1 MMKNAEAFPS
11 KDKVLS
17 PLRTLKE
24 LIRFVIP
31 KGNKE
36 MPIWITLAM
45 VFLGLATLVTVYTP
59 FLYGKAV
66 DLVAEGEKL
75 DLSLLWFVIGAYAL
89 ARLGQV
95 FFDEAKEFVFA
106 RVAQRA
112 VRGAALKAFKHMH
125 SLSLTFHLNR
135 QTGGLTRAIDRGAKG
150 IEFLLRFTAFEIVP
164 VLVELITV
172 GVVLWVTFGFMYAAV
187 TVTTVLIYVIYTIK
201 VTEWRIAI
209 RRKMNVADE
218 NASTKA
224 VDSLLNYETVKYFN
238 AEIIEAER
246 FDKAMKLYEDSAV
259 KARAS
264 LSIVNIGQGGIIA
277 LGLFLIMGMA
287 GEDIAKGK
295 MSIGDF
301 VVVNTFL
308 LQLYLPLNFLGF
320 IYREIRQSLLDMG
333 RMFALVDEIPD
344 IEDKKNA
351 KELKVKLGKVTFKNV
366 NFWFGKRHILKNLSF
381 EIAPGKKVAIV
392 GPTGAGKSTISKLL
406 FRFYDPSSGNIY
418 IDDQSINDVTQT
430 SLRSNIGVVPQDTVL
445 FNDTIK
451 YNISYSKPGSSLKEI
466 NKAARLS
473 SIDKFI
479 KNLELGYDTIV
490 GERGLKLSGGEKQR
504 VAIAR
509 ALLKNPKIFI
519 FDEATSA
526 LDTKTEKSIEKSLKK
541 LSNNNTTLVIAHRLS
556 TVIDADKIIV
566 LDKGQVKEEGSHLEL
581 LNKNG
586 LYAEMWQRQQE
597 LLS

>member
-1 MMKNAEAFPS
+1 MKNAEAFS
-11 KDKVLS
+11 SNDKILT
-17 PLRTLKE
+17 PLKTLQE

-31 KGNKE
+31 RGNKE
-36 MPIWITLAM
+36 MPIRIILALI
-45 VFLGLATLVTVYTP
+45 FLSLATLVSVYTP

-66 DLVAEGEKL
+66 DLVAEGKL
-75 DLSLLWFVIGAYAL
+75 VDLNLLWLVIGSYAL

-164 VLVELITV
+164 VIVELFTV
-172 GVVLWVTFGFMYAAV
+172 GIVLWVTFGFVYAAV
-187 TVTTVLIYVIYTIK
+187 TVSTVLVYIVYTIK

-209 RRKMNVADE
+209 RRKMNIADE

-224 VDSLLNYETVKYFN
+224 IDSLLNYETVKYFN
-238 AEIIEAER
+238 AEIVEAER
-246 FDKAMKLYEDSAV
+246 FDAAMKLYEDSAV

-277 LGLFLIMGMA
+277 LGLFIIMGMA
-287 GEDIAKGK
+287 GEDIASEK

-320 IYREIRQSLLDMG
+320 VYREIRQSLLDMG
-333 RMFALVDEIPD
+333 RMFALVDEKPD
-344 IEDKKNA
+344 IIDKQKAYDLN
-351 KELKVKLGKVTFKNV
+351 VHSGKIEFKNISFSYG
-366 NFWFGKRHILKNLSF
+366 NREILKDLSF
-381 EIAPGKKVAIV
+381 VVNPGHKVAIV
-392 GPTGAGKSTISKLL
+392 GPTGAGKSTISKLI

-418 IDDQSINDVTQT
+418 IDDQCLRDVTQS
-430 SLRSNIGVVPQDTVL
+430 SLRSNIGVVPQDTVM

-451 YNISYSKPGSSLKEI
+451 YNISYSKPGSTMIEI
-466 NKAARLS
+466 ENVAKLS

-479 KNLELGYDTIV
+479 ADLELGYETVV

-526 LDTKTEKSIEKSLKK
+526 LDTKTEKLIEKSLKK
-541 LSNNNTTLVIAHRLS
+541 LSNKNTTLVIAHRLS

-566 LDKGQVKEEGSHLEL
+566 LENGKIAEQGTHKEL
-581 LNKNG
+581 LQKNG
-586 LYAEMWQRQQE
+586 LYAEMWMRQQE
-597 LLS
+597 KSD

>member
-1 MMKNAEAFPS
+1 MKNAEAFS
-11 KDKVLS
+11 SNDKILT
-17 PLRTLKE
+17 PLKTLQE

-36 MPIWITLAM
+36 MPTRIILALI
-45 VFLGLATLVTVYTP
+45 FLSLATLVSVYTP

-66 DLVAEGEKL
+66 DLVAEGKL
-75 DLSLLWFVIGAYAL
+75 VDLNLLWLVIGSYAL

-164 VLVELITV
+164 VIVELFTV
-172 GVVLWVTFGFMYAAV
+172 GIVLWVTFGFVYAAV
-187 TVTTVLIYVIYTIK
+187 TVSTVLVYIVYTIK

-209 RRKMNVADE
+209 RRKMNIADE

-224 VDSLLNYETVKYFN
+224 IDSLLNYETVKYFN
-238 AEIIEAER
+238 AEIVEAER
-246 FDKAMKLYEDSAV
+246 FDAAMKLYEDSAV

-277 LGLFLIMGMA
+277 LGLFIIMGMA
-287 GEDIAKGK
+287 GEDIASEK

-320 IYREIRQSLLDMG
+320 VYREIRQSLLDMG
-333 RMFALVDEIPD
+333 RMFALVDEKPD
-344 IEDKKNA
+344 IIDKQKAYN
-351 KELKVKLGKVTFKNV
+351 LNVHSGKIEFKNISFLYG
-366 NFWFGKRHILKNLSF
+366 NRKILKDLSF
-381 EIAPGKKVAIV
+381 VVNPGHKVAIV
-392 GPTGAGKSTISKLL
+392 GPTGAGKSTISKLI
-406 FRFYDPSSGNIY
+406 FRFYDPSSGNIF
-418 IDDQSINDVTQT
+418 IDDQCLRDVTQS
-430 SLRSNIGVVPQDTVL
+430 SLRSNIGVVPQDTVM

-451 YNISYSKPGSSLKEI
+451 YNISYSKPGSSMTEI
-466 NKAARLS
+466 ENVAKLS

-479 KNLELGYDTIV
+479 ADLELGYETVV

-526 LDTKTEKSIEKSLKK
+526 LDTKTEKLIEKSLKK
-541 LSNNNTTLVIAHRLS
+541 LSNKNTTLVIAHRLS
-556 TVIDADKIIV
+556 TVIDANKIIV
-566 LDKGQVKEEGSHLEL
+566 LEKGKIAEQGTHKEL
-581 LNKNG
+581 LQKNG
-586 LYAEMWQRQQE
+586 LYAEMWMRQQE
-597 LLS
+597 QSD

>member
-1 MMKNAEAFPS
+1 MKNAEAFS
-11 KDKVLS
+11 SNDMVLT

-24 LIRFVIP
+24 LLRFVIP
-31 KGNKE
+31 KGNRE
-36 MPIWITLAM
+36 MPIRITLALI
-45 VFLGLATLVTVYTP
+45 FLSMATIVTIYTP

-66 DLVAEGEKL
+66 DLVSEGKSVNL
-75 DLSLLWFVIGAYAL
+75 NLLWFVIGSYAL

-106 RVAQRA
+106 RVAQKA

-150 IEFLLRFTAFEIVP
+150 IEFLLRFTVFEIAP
-164 VLVELITV
+164 VLVELIAV
-172 GVVLWVTFGFMYAAV
+172 GIVLWVTFGIMYAFV
-187 TVTTVLIYVIYTIK
+187 TVTTVIIYIIYTIK
-201 VTEWRIAI
+201 VTEWRMAI
-209 RRKMNVADE
+209 RRKMNIADE

-224 VDSLLNYETVKYFN
+224 VDSLLNFETVKYFN
-238 AEIIEAER
+238 AEEIEAQR
-246 FDKAMKLYEDSAV
+246 FDSAMKLYEDSAV

-277 LGLFLIMGMA
+277 IGLFLIMGMA
-287 GEDIAKGK
+287 GNDIANEK

-320 IYREIRQSLLDMG
+320 VYREIRQSLLDIG
-333 RMFALVDEIPD
+333 RMFALVDQKPD
-344 IEDKKNA
+344 ICDKKNA
-351 KELKVKLGKVTFKNV
+351 YDLKVHSGKIEFKNV
-366 NFWFGKRHILKNLSF
+366 NFSFGKRAILKNLSF
-381 EIAPGKKVAIV
+381 VVNPGSKVAIV

-406 FRFYDPSSGNIY
+406 FRFYDPSSGNIF
-418 IDDQSINDVTQT
+418 IDHQCLRDITQS
-430 SLRSNIGVVPQDTVL
+430 SLRSCIGVVPQDTVM

-451 YNISYSKPGSSLKEI
+451 YNLSYSKPGSSLNEI
-466 NKAARLS
+466 NKVVKLA
-473 SIDKFI
+473 SIDRFI
-479 KNLELGYDTIV
+479 SNLELGYETIV

-526 LDTKTEKSIEKSLKK
+526 LDTKTEKSIERSLKK
-541 LSNNNTTLVIAHRLS
+541 LSDKNTTLVIAHRLS
-556 TVIDADKIIV
+556 TIIDADKIIV
-566 LDKGQVKEEGSHLEL
+566 LESGKIVEEGTHKDLII
-581 LNKNG
+581 KNG
-586 LYAEMWQRQQE
+586 LYAEMWMRQQE
-597 LLS
+597 QDD

>member
-1 MMKNAEAFPS
+1 MKSAEAFS
-11 KDKVLS
+11 SNDKVLT
-17 PLRTLKE
+17 PFKTLKE
-24 LIRFVIP
+24 LLKFVIP
-31 KGNKE
+31 AGNKE
-36 MPIWITLAM
+36 MPIRIILAFI
-45 VFLGLATLVTVYTP
+45 FLFLATLVSVYTP

-66 DLVAEGEKL
+66 DLVSEGK
-75 DLSLLWFVIGAYAL
+75 SVNITMLWAVIGSYAL

-112 VRGAALKAFKHMH
+112 VRGAALQAFKHMH

-164 VLVELITV
+164 VLVELIAV
-172 GVVLWVTFGFMYAAV
+172 GVVLWVTFGFIYAAV
-187 TVTTVLIYVIYTIK
+187 TVFTVLIYIFYTIK

-218 NASTKA
+218 NASTRA

-238 AEIIEAER
+238 AENVEAER
-246 FDKAMKLYEDSAV
+246 FDSAMKIYEDSAV

-277 LGLFLIMGMA
+277 SGLFIIMGMA
-287 GEDIAKGK
+287 GEDIANGK

-320 IYREIRQSLLDMG
+320 VYREIRQSLLDMG
-333 RMFALVDEIPD
+333 RMFALVDEKPD
-344 IEDKKNA
+344 ILDKKNA
-351 KELKVKLGKVTFKNV
+351 KDLNVHSGKIEFKNV
-366 NFWFGKRHILKNLSF
+366 YFSFGNRRILKGVNF
-381 EIAPGKKVAIV
+381 IVEPGQKVAIV

-406 FRFYDPSSGNIY
+406 FRFYDPSSGDIM
-418 IDDQSINDVTQT
+418 IDNQSLKVVTQS
-430 SLRSNIGVVPQDTVL
+430 SLRSNIGVVPQDTVM
-445 FNDTIK
+445 FNDTIE
-451 YNISYSKPGSSLKEI
+451 YNIAYGKPGSSRDEI
-466 NKAARLS
+466 NKVVKLS

-479 KNLELGYDTIV
+479 EQLEIGYSTIV

-504 VAIAR
+504 IAIAR

-526 LDTKTEKSIEKSLKK
+526 LDTKTEKSIERSLKK
-541 LSNNNTTLVIAHRLS
+541 LSNNSTTLVIAHRLS
-556 TVIDADKIIV
+556 TIIDSDKIIV
-566 LDKGQVKEEGSHLEL
+566 LENGKISEEGTHGEL
-581 LNKNG
+581 LIKKG
-586 LYAEMWQRQQE
+586 LYSEMWMRQQE
-597 LLS
+597 EID

>member
-1 MMKNAEAFPS
+1 MINDTVALS
-11 KDKVLS
+11 SNDKILT

-31 KGNKE
+31 TGNKE
-36 MPIWITLAM
+36 MPIRIVLAFI
-45 VFLGLATLVTVYTP
+45 FLFLATLVSVYTP

-66 DLVAEGEKL
+66 DLVSQGKSV
-75 DLSLLWFVIGAYAL
+75 DINLLWAVIGSYAL

-106 RVAQRA
+106 RVAQKA
-112 VRGAALKAFKHMH
+112 VRGAALQAFKHMH

-164 VLVELITV
+164 TLVELITV
-172 GVVLWVTFGFMYAAV
+172 GIVLWVTFGFIYAAV
-187 TVTTVLIYVIYTIK
+187 TVTTVLVYILYTIK

-209 RRKMNVADE
+209 RRKMNLADE

-224 VDSLLNYETVKYFN
+224 IDSLLNYETVKYFN
-238 AEIIEAER
+238 AEQVEADR
-246 FDKAMKLYEDSAV
+246 FDAAMKVYEDSAV
-259 KARAS
+259 KARSS

-277 LGLFLIMGMA
+277 LGLFIVMGMA
-287 GEDIAKGK
+287 GEDIAKGN

-320 IYREIRQSLLDMG
+320 VYREIRQSLLDMG
-333 RMFALVDEIPD
+333 RMFALVEEKPD
-344 IEDKKNA
+344 ILDKKNA
-351 KELKVKLGKVTFKNV
+351 KNLDVQSGKIEFINVKFSFGNRVILKGV
-366 NFWFGKRHILKNLSF
+366 NFIVN
-381 EIAPGKKVAIV
+381 PGEKVAIV

-406 FRFYDPSSGNIY
+406 FRFYDPSSGNIK
-418 IDDQSINDVTQT
+418 IDNQCLKEVTQS
-430 SLRSNIGVVPQDTVL
+430 SLRSNIGVVPQDTVM
-445 FNDTIK
+445 FNDTIR
-451 YNISYSKPGSSLKEI
+451 YNISYAKPESSIDEI
-466 NKAARLS
+466 NNVAKLS

-479 KNLELGYDTIV
+479 EDLELGYDTIV

-541 LSNNNTTLVIAHRLS
+541 LSKNATTLVIAHRLS

-566 LDKGQVKEEGSHLEL
+566 LENGKIAEDGTHTQLI
-581 LNKNG
+581 NKNG
-586 LYAEMWQRQQE
+586 LYSEMWFRQQE
-597 LLS
+597 EVN

>member
-1 MMKNAEAFPS
+1 MINDAEALS
-11 KDKVLS
+11 SNDKILT

-31 KGNKE
+31 TGNKE
-36 MPIWITLAM
+36 MPIRIVLAFI
-45 VFLGLATLVTVYTP
+45 FLFLATLVSVYTP

-66 DLVAEGEKL
+66 DLVSQGKSV
-75 DLSLLWFVIGAYAL
+75 DINLLWAVIGSYAL

-106 RVAQRA
+106 RVAQKA
-112 VRGAALKAFKHMH
+112 VRGAALQAFKHMH

-164 VLVELITV
+164 TLVELITV
-172 GVVLWVTFGFMYAAV
+172 GIVLWVTFGFIYAAV
-187 TVTTVLIYVIYTIK
+187 TVTTVLVYVLYTIK

-209 RRKMNVADE
+209 RRKMNLADE

-224 VDSLLNYETVKYFN
+224 IDSLLNYETVKYFN
-238 AEIIEAER
+238 AEQVEADR
-246 FDKAMKLYEDSAV
+246 FDAAMKVYEDSAV
-259 KARAS
+259 KARSS

-277 LGLFLIMGMA
+277 LGLFIVMGMA
-287 GEDIAKGK
+287 GEDIAKGN

-320 IYREIRQSLLDMG
+320 VYREIRQSLLDMG
-333 RMFALVDEIPD
+333 RMFALVEEKPD
-344 IEDKKNA
+344 ILDKKNA
-351 KELKVKLGKVTFKNV
+351 KNLDVQSGKIEFINVKFSFGNRVILKGV
-366 NFWFGKRHILKNLSF
+366 NFIVN
-381 EIAPGKKVAIV
+381 PGEKVAIV

-406 FRFYDPSSGNIY
+406 FRFYDPSSGNIK
-418 IDDQSINDVTQT
+418 IDNQCLKEVTQS
-430 SLRSNIGVVPQDTVL
+430 SLRSNIGVVPQDTVM
-445 FNDTIK
+445 FNDTIR
-451 YNISYSKPGSSLKEI
+451 YNISYAKPESSIDEI
-466 NKAARLS
+466 NNVVKLS

-479 KNLELGYDTIV
+479 EDLELGYDTIV

-541 LSNNNTTLVIAHRLS
+541 LSKNATTLVIAHRLS

-566 LDKGQVKEEGSHLEL
+566 LENGKIAEEGTHTQL

-586 LYAEMWQRQQE
+586 LYSEMWFRQQE
-597 LLS
+597 EVN

>member
-1 MMKNAEAFPS
+1 MKNAEAFS
-11 KDKVLS
+11 SNDKILT
-17 PLRTLKE
+17 PLKTLQE

-36 MPIWITLAM
+36 MPTRIILALI
-45 VFLGLATLVTVYTP
+45 FLSLATLVSVYTP

-66 DLVAEGEKL
+66 DLVAEGKL
-75 DLSLLWFVIGAYAL
+75 VDLNLLWLVIGSYAL

-164 VLVELITV
+164 VIVELFTV
-172 GVVLWVTFGFMYAAV
+172 GIVLWVTFGFVYAAV
-187 TVTTVLIYVIYTIK
+187 TVSTVLVYIVYTIK

-209 RRKMNVADE
+209 RRKMNIADE

-224 VDSLLNYETVKYFN
+224 IDSLLNYETVKYFN
-238 AEIIEAER
+238 AEIVEAER
-246 FDKAMKLYEDSAV
+246 FDAAMKLYEDSAV

-277 LGLFLIMGMA
+277 LGLFIIMGMA
-287 GEDIAKGK
+287 GEDIASEK

-320 IYREIRQSLLDMG
+320 VYREIRQSLLDMG
-333 RMFALVDEIPD
+333 RMFALVDEKPD
-344 IEDKKNA
+344 IIDKQKAYDLN
-351 KELKVKLGKVTFKNV
+351 VHSGKIEFKNISFSYG
-366 NFWFGKRHILKNLSF
+366 NRKILKDLSF
-381 EIAPGKKVAIV
+381 VVNPGHKIAIV
-392 GPTGAGKSTISKLL
+392 GPTGAGKSTISKLI

-418 IDDQSINDVTQT
+418 IDDQCLRDVTQS
-430 SLRSNIGVVPQDTVL
+430 SLRSNIGVVPQDTVM

-451 YNISYSKPGSSLKEI
+451 YNISYSKPGSTMIEI
-466 NKAARLS
+466 ENVAKLS

-479 KNLELGYDTIV
+479 ADLELGYETVV

-526 LDTKTEKSIEKSLKK
+526 LDTKTEKLIEKSLKK
-541 LSNNNTTLVIAHRLS
+541 LSNKNTTLVIAHRLS

-566 LDKGQVKEEGSHLEL
+566 LENGKIAEQGTHKEL
-581 LNKNG
+581 LLKNG
-586 LYAEMWQRQQE
+586 LYAEMWMRQQE
-597 LLS
+597 KSD

>member
-1 MMKNAEAFPS
+1 MKNAEAFS
-11 KDKVLS
+11 SNDKILT
-17 PLRTLKE
+17 PLKTLQE

-31 KGNKE
+31 RGNKE
-36 MPIWITLAM
+36 MPIRIILALI
-45 VFLGLATLVTVYTP
+45 FLSLATLVSVYTP

-66 DLVAEGEKL
+66 DLVAEGKL
-75 DLSLLWFVIGAYAL
+75 VDLNLLWLVIGSYAL

-164 VLVELITV
+164 VIVELFTV
-172 GVVLWVTFGFMYAAV
+172 GIVLWVTFGFVYAAV
-187 TVTTVLIYVIYTIK
+187 TVSTVLVYIVYTIK

-209 RRKMNVADE
+209 RRKMNIADE

-224 VDSLLNYETVKYFN
+224 IDSLLNYETVKYFN
-238 AEIIEAER
+238 AEIVEAER
-246 FDKAMKLYEDSAV
+246 FDVAMKLYEDSAV

-277 LGLFLIMGMA
+277 LGLFIIMGMA
-287 GEDIAKGK
+287 GEDIASEK

-320 IYREIRQSLLDMG
+320 VYREIRQSLLDMG
-333 RMFALVDEIPD
+333 RMFALVDEKPD
-344 IEDKKNA
+344 IIDKQKAYDLN
-351 KELKVKLGKVTFKNV
+351 VHSGKIEFKNISFSYG
-366 NFWFGKRHILKNLSF
+366 NRKILKDLSF
-381 EIAPGKKVAIV
+381 VVNPGHKVAIV
-392 GPTGAGKSTISKLL
+392 GPTGAGKSTISKLI

-418 IDDQSINDVTQT
+418 IDDQCLRDVTQS
-430 SLRSNIGVVPQDTVL
+430 SLRSNIGVVPQDTVM

-451 YNISYSKPGSSLKEI
+451 YNISYSKPGSTMIEI
-466 NKAARLS
+466 ENVAKLS

-479 KNLELGYDTIV
+479 ADLELGYETVV

-526 LDTKTEKSIEKSLKK
+526 LDTKTEKLIEKSLKK
-541 LSNNNTTLVIAHRLS
+541 LSNKNTTLVIAHRLS
-556 TVIDADKIIV
+556 TVIDSDKIIV
-566 LDKGQVKEEGSHLEL
+566 LENGKIAEQGTHKEL
-581 LNKNG
+581 LQKNG
-586 LYAEMWQRQQE
+586 LFAEMWMRQQE
-597 LLS
+597 KSD

>member
-36 MPIWITLAM
+36 MPIRITLAM

-366 NFWFGKRHILKNLSF
+366 NFWFGKRHILKDLSF
-381 EIAPGKKVAIV
+381 EIPPGKKVAIV

>member
-1 MMKNAEAFPS
+1 MKNAEAFS
-11 KDKVLS
+11 SNNMVLT

-24 LIRFVIP
+24 LLRFVIP
-31 KGNKE
+31 KGNRE
-36 MPIWITLAM
+36 MPIRITLALI
-45 VFLGLATLVTVYTP
+45 FLSMATIVTIYTP

-66 DLVAEGEKL
+66 DLVSEGKSVNL
-75 DLSLLWFVIGAYAL
+75 NLLWFVIGSYAL

-106 RVAQRA
+106 RVAQKA

-150 IEFLLRFTAFEIVP
+150 IEFLLRFTVFEIAP
-164 VLVELITV
+164 VLVELIAV
-172 GVVLWVTFGFMYAAV
+172 GIVLWITFGIMYSFV
-187 TVTTVLIYVIYTIK
+187 TVTTVIIYIIYTIK
-201 VTEWRIAI
+201 VTEWRMAI
-209 RRKMNVADE
+209 RRKMNIADE

-224 VDSLLNYETVKYFN
+224 VDSLLNFETVKYFN
-238 AEIIEAER
+238 AEEIEAQR
-246 FDKAMKLYEDSAV
+246 FDSAMKLYEDSAV

-277 LGLFLIMGMA
+277 IGLFLIMGMA
-287 GEDIAKGK
+287 GNDIANEK

-320 IYREIRQSLLDMG
+320 VYREIRQSLLDIG
-333 RMFALVDEIPD
+333 RMFALVDQKPD
-344 IEDKKNA
+344 ICDKKNA
-351 KELKVKLGKVTFKNV
+351 YDLKVHSGKIEFKNV
-366 NFWFGKRHILKNLSF
+366 NFSFGKRAILKNLSF
-381 EIAPGKKVAIV
+381 VVNPGSKVAIV

-406 FRFYDPSSGNIY
+406 FRFYDPSSGNIF
-418 IDDQSINDVTQT
+418 IDHQCLRDITQS
-430 SLRSNIGVVPQDTVL
+430 SLRSSIGVVPQDTVM

-451 YNISYSKPGSSLKEI
+451 YNLSYSKPGSSLNEI
-466 NKAARLS
+466 NKVAKLA
-473 SIDKFI
+473 SIDRFI
-479 KNLELGYDTIV
+479 SNLELGYETIV

-526 LDTKTEKSIEKSLKK
+526 LDTKTEKSIERSLKK
-541 LSNNNTTLVIAHRLS
+541 LSDKNTTLVIAHRLS
-556 TVIDADKIIV
+556 TIIDADKIIV
-566 LDKGQVKEEGSHLEL
+566 LESGKIVEEGTHKDLII
-581 LNKNG
+581 KNG
-586 LYAEMWQRQQE
+586 LYAEMWMRQQE
-597 LLS
+597 QNN

>member
-1 MMKNAEAFPS
+1 MKSAEAFS
-11 KDKVLS
+11 SNDKVLT
-17 PLRTLKE
+17 PFKTLKE
-24 LIRFVIP
+24 LLKFVIP
-31 KGNKE
+31 AGNKE
-36 MPIWITLAM
+36 MPIRIILAFI
-45 VFLGLATLVTVYTP
+45 FLFLATLVSVYTP

-66 DLVAEGEKL
+66 DLVSEGK
-75 DLSLLWFVIGAYAL
+75 SVNITMLWAVIGSYAL

-112 VRGAALKAFKHMH
+112 VRGAALQAFKHMH

-164 VLVELITV
+164 VLVELIAV
-172 GVVLWVTFGFMYAAV
+172 GVVLWVTFGFIYAAV
-187 TVTTVLIYVIYTIK
+187 TVVTVLIYIFYTIK

-218 NASTKA
+218 NASTRA

-238 AEIIEAER
+238 AENVEAER
-246 FDKAMKLYEDSAV
+246 FDSAMKIYEDSAV

-277 LGLFLIMGMA
+277 SGLFIIMGMA
-287 GEDIAKGK
+287 GEDIANGK

-320 IYREIRQSLLDMG
+320 VYREIRQSLLDMG
-333 RMFALVDEIPD
+333 RMFALVDEKPD
-344 IEDKKNA
+344 ILDKKNA
-351 KELKVKLGKVTFKNV
+351 KDLDVHSGKIEFKNV
-366 NFWFGKRHILKNLSF
+366 YFSFGNRGILKGVNF
-381 EIAPGKKVAIV
+381 IVEPGQKVAIV

-406 FRFYDPSSGNIY
+406 FRFYDPSSGNIM
-418 IDDQSINDVTQT
+418 IDNQSLKDVTQS
-430 SLRSNIGVVPQDTVL
+430 SLRSNIGVVPQDTVM
-445 FNDTIK
+445 FNDTIE
-451 YNISYSKPGSSLKEI
+451 YNIAYGKPGSSRDEI
-466 NKAARLS
+466 NKVVKLS

-479 KNLELGYDTIV
+479 EQLEIGYSTIV

-504 VAIAR
+504 IAIAR

-526 LDTKTEKSIEKSLKK
+526 LDTKTEKSIERSLKK
-541 LSNNNTTLVIAHRLS
+541 LSNNSTTLVIAHRLS
-556 TVIDADKIIV
+556 TIIDSDKIIV
-566 LDKGQVKEEGSHLEL
+566 LENGKISEEGTHGEL
-581 LNKNG
+581 LIKKG
-586 LYAEMWQRQQE
+586 LYSEMWMRQQE
-597 LLS
+597 EID